1 MGCALLRMMMTMMT
15 LYVSTAQLVAIKWP
29 RPAEGGRH
37 LSVCVCVCFCR
48 LLKEDQVQVMST
60 LFRSHGSRQQLG
72 QWWRSW
78 WWWLRLAFSSRPAL
92 NPRIG
97 AKLSLSIHDSF
108 LSFFLSAIQLP
119 SFHGACCLLCWRRFY
134 CWGFTPVSIHHYRVM
149 IIFKQR
155 GKKKPKHGQK
165 RKWWNFCYRMIAP
178 AGSNQVLI
186 VDWCAVLWV

>member
-155 GKKKPKHGQK
+155 GKKNPNMVK
-165 RKWWNFCYRMIAP
+165 RENDETFATVWSPRP
-178 AGSNQVLI
+178 AAI
-186 VDWCAVLWV
+186 RCW

>member
-1 MGCALLRMMMTMMT
+1 MRSAFWFKKLCVRVNGLRSVEDDDDDDDAIRVYRSTCRHQMTP
-15 LYVSTAQLVAIKWP
+15 SC
-29 RPAEGGRH
+29 RGREAF
-37 LSVCVCVCFCR
+37 VCVCVCFCR

-108 LSFFLSAIQLP
+108 LSFFLSLSYSIALFSRGLLFVMLASLLLLGFYAGVHP
-119 SFHGACCLLCWRRFY
+119 SL
-134 CWGFTPVSIHHYRVM
+134 
-149 IIFKQR
+149 
-155 GKKKPKHGQK
+155 
-165 RKWWNFCYRMIAP
+165 
-178 AGSNQVLI
+178 
-186 VDWCAVLWV
+186 